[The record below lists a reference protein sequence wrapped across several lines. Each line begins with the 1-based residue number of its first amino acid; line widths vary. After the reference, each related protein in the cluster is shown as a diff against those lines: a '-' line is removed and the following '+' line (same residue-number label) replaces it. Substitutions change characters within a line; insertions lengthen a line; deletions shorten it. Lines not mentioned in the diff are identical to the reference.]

1 MPQYRNLVFDIG
13 DVIIDIDYTSTVRA
27 FQQLATVDF
36 NEIVSY
42 AKQHPI
48 FDQFEKGQITAAD
61 FRNQLRQFL
70 KPNTTDAQIDNAWNA
85 ILIHYPK
92 IKLELLEQ
100 LKNKY
105 RVFALSNINEIHI
118 CELDRVAQTQLGK
131 TRFADLFHH
140 AYYSNEIGHRKPEP
154 DIYNYVVSQQNLL
167 PHETFFVDDKA
178 ENVAAAKT
186 LGWQAFQLTNR
197 NELINLLQQQ
207 NIIT

>member
-13 DVIIDIDYTSTVRA
+13 DVIIGIDYTSTVRA

-48 FDQFEKGQITAAD
+48 FDQFEKGQITTAD
-61 FRNQLRQFL
+61 FRNLLRQFL
-70 KPNTTDAQIDNAWNA
+70 KPDTTDAQIDNAWNA

-92 IKLELLEQ
+92 TKLELLEQ

-131 TRFADLFHH
+131 TRFADFFHH

-154 DIYNYVVSQQNLL
+154 DIYNYVALQQNLL

-178 ENVAAAKT
+178 ENVAVAKA

-197 NELINLLQQQ
+197 NELMHLLQRQ